1 MLRRM
6 KTPRRRN
13 RTAAA
18 SLAAT
23 RARTRRHRRSTPVN
37 ARASGGPHR
46 VRRVRDTVEIAGNR
60 KRKRRAWS
68 IIRLY
73 PETAT
78 MSLDDRTADRQPD
91 AHAVALGRVERI
103 EQLVHALTLDADTSI
118 PHRHAHMIP
127 AF

>member
-1 MLRRM
+1 MRR
-6 KTPRRRN
+6 PGRSS

-23 RARTRRHRRSTPVN
+23 RARTRHHRPPTPVN

-46 VRRVRDTVEIAGNR
+46 VYRVRRAFWMAGNR
-60 KRKRRAWS
+60 KRERRTWS

-73 PETAT
+73 PETTT
-78 MSLDDRTADRQPD
+78 MFFDDRTADRQPD
-91 AHAVALGRVERI
+91 THAVALGRVERI

>member
-1 MLRRM
+1 MGM
-6 KTPRRRN
+6 SAPTT
-13 RTAAA
+13 TASAPNSSKPSDDVLNPQVKA
-18 SLAAT
+18 VTLPIG
-23 RARTRRHRRSTPVN
+23 PV
-37 ARASGGPHR
+37 RCR
-46 VRRVRDTVEIAGNR
+46 VRRAFRIAGNR
-60 KRKRRAWS
+60 KRERRAWS

-91 AHAVALGRVERI
+91 THAVALGRVERI
-103 EQLVHALTLDADTSI
+103 EQLVHALTLDADTGI

>member
-1 MLRRM
+1 MRMPGRRS
-6 KTPRRRN
+6 

-23 RARTRRHRRSTPVN
+23 RARTRRHRPPTPVN
-37 ARASGGPHR
+37 ARASRGPHR
-46 VRRVRDTVEIAGNR
+46 VCRVRRGFWIAGNR
-60 KRKRRAWS
+60 KHERRAWS

-91 AHAVALGRVERI
+91 THAAALGRVEGI
-103 EQLVHALTLDADTSI
+103 EQLVHALTLDADTS
-118 PHRHAHMIP
+118 
-127 AF
+127 